1 MPAPSISFRAQDES
15 ALAAVYDYGTINT
28 GSSGSNVV
36 WMIWNNW
43 SGSGTPAAVNIASA
57 VCSGA
62 ANDLGIGAHDSGS
75 ANHIDQS
82 TLPTGSLW
90 VSGSYYVLGSG
101 SQGGA
106 GTRVTGSGA
115 SDGKTGPWAYVYSG
129 SSGVRKL
136 LITANADGKLS
147 GSADLGGASGSAW
160 VITHYCYVPTG
171 VSQGSKTGSW
181 CLKYTYT

>member
-1 MPAPSISFRAQDES
+1 M
-15 ALAAVYDYGTINT
+15 
-28 GSSGSNVV
+28 
-36 WMIWNNW
+36 
-43 SGSGTPAAVNIASA
+43 NIASA

-90 VSGSYYVLGSG
+90 VSGSQYVLGSG

-106 GTRVTGSGA
+106 GTRVTGSLSSA
-115 SDGKTGPWAYVYSG
+115 WQYVYSG
-129 SSGVRKL
+129 SSGTRKL
-136 LITANADGKLS
+136 LNVTDGKLS
-147 GSADLGGASGSAW
+147 GSTDLGGASGSAW